1 MDTTIALIIP
11 ILAFVVIGTRIL
23 FGKWDKS
30 RIRKYIQQ
38 RGGQVTSIEWNPF
51 ATGWLYANHDRLYT
65 VAFMDNAGKHYKAD
79 CRTSALTGVFFSEES
94 TTLPVKTATQANS
107 SKMTAEEENQHLRKE
122 LEDLRN
128 KITNK

>member
-11 ILAFVVIGTRIL
+11 ILAFVVIGTRML

-65 VAFMDNAGKHYKAD
+65 VAFMDNAGKHYNTRKMPNK
-79 CRTSALTGVFFSEES
+79 SVEQNALHASCGLLASRQPARITPGV
-94 TTLPVKTATQANS
+94 A
-107 SKMTAEEENQHLRKE
+107 
-122 LEDLRN
+122 
-128 KITNK
+128 